1 MDSVANDLFFSYVRL
16 YGHAFS
22 GLIAST
28 IQSALELAEK
38 TGDDFVCVANEML
51 NDLF

>member
-1 MDSVANDLFFSYVRL
+1 MNNIANDLFFSYVRL
-16 YGHAFS
+16 YGHAFA
-22 GLIAST
+22 GLISST
-28 IQSALELAEK
+28 IQAASEIAER

>member
-1 MDSVANDLFFSYVRL
+1 MNQVVNDLFFSYVRL

-28 IQSALELAEK
+28 IQSALEIAEQ
-38 TGDDFVCVANEML
+38 TGDDVTCVANEML